1 VGLAYLATLRADGA
15 PRVNPMCPILHGEG
29 LYAFLIPGPKRDDL
43 LRDPRYAMHAFP
55 REDDEDAFSCAGI
68 AGRIDD
74 DRIRDEVGR
83 RFWDERPTLERFDL
97 DDQLLFEF
105 SLDRCL
111 LTRTTG
117 HGDPHPRHEIWGLDA

>member
-1 VGLAYLATLRADGA
+1 
-15 PRVNPMCPILHGEG
+15 MCPILHGEG
-29 LYAFLIPGPKRDDL
+29 LYAFLVPGPKRADL
-43 LRDPRYAMHAFP
+43 IRDARFAMHAFP
-55 REDDEDAFSCAGI
+55 TDHDEDAFSCAGT
-68 AGRIDD
+68 ALVMDD
-74 DRIRDEVGR
+74 GTLRDDVGR

-117 HGDPHPRHEIWGLDA
+117 YGDPHPRHEIWRHEG